1 MMSRG
6 IVRGLTLV
14 AILLA
19 GACASPADQERTRK
33 SVETQTQLGTT
44 YLQRNQPEIAKQ
56 HLERAL
62 ELDPDDV
69 QANNIMALLQWRLR
83 QYDEAERHFRRA
95 IDGNGSRAAA
105 YHNYGAFLCDRG
117 RVDEALRSLEKAAAD
132 PLYKAA
138 AEANLNA
145 GACLMTKPSPVLAEK
160 YLREALRINPK
171 LPGALYHMARITYDS
186 GRTLAARAFIQRYFE
201 ASEDAPDALLLAVRI
216 ETALKDKNAAA
227 SYALRL
233 KSKFPKS
240 EEALLLSSNPA
251 SQKYKTR

>member
-1 MMSRG
+1 VIRRG
-6 IVRGLTLV
+6 
-14 AILLA
+14 AALLA
-19 GACASPADQERTRK
+19 VLWVGACASPADNEKLRK
-33 SVETQTQLGTT
+33 SVETQSQLGAT

-62 ELDPDDV
+62 ELDADDA

-83 QYDEAERHFRRA
+83 QYEEAERYFRRA
-95 IDGNGSRAAA
+95 IDGNGNRAAA
-105 YHNYGAFLCDRG
+105 NHNYGAFLCDRG
-117 RVDEALRSLEKAAAD
+117 RIDEALRALEKAAAD
-132 PLYKAA
+132 PLYKGA

-145 GACLMTKPSPVLAEK
+145 GVCLMSKPAPAVAEK
-160 YLREALRINPK
+160 YLREALRLNPK
-171 LPGALYHMARITYDS
+171 LPGALYQMARIAYDS

-240 EEALLLSSNPA
+240 DEALKLSSIPGMPKDN
-251 SQKYKTR
+251 KTR

>member
-1 MMSRG
+1 MMPPR
-6 IVRGLTLV
+6 IIHAMALLTALW
-14 AILLA
+14 A
-19 GACASPADQERTRK
+19 GACASPADNEKLRK
-33 SVETQTQLGTT
+33 SVETQTQLGAT

-62 ELDPDDV
+62 ELDSSDV

-83 QYDEAERHFRRA
+83 QYDEADRFFQRA
-95 IDGNGSRAAA
+95 LDGNGSRAAA

-117 RVDEALRSLEKAAAD
+117 RIDEALRSLERAAAD
-132 PLYKAA
+132 PLYKAT

-145 GACLMTKPSPVLAEK
+145 GACLMKKPSPALAEK
-160 YLREALRINPK
+160 YLREALRINPR
-171 LPGALYHMARITYDS
+171 LPGALYHMARITFDS

-201 ASEDAPDALLLAVRI
+201 ASEDTPDALLLAVQI

-233 KSKFPKS
+233 KSRFPKS
-240 EEALLLSSNPA
+240 DEASKLSSNPA
-251 SQKYKTR
+251 SQKEKTR